1 MVSNH
6 NSRTKDF
13 EKVLE
18 KKKLK
23 NKLSTLEL
31 TKESFFICKN
41 VQRCCFMVFER
52 ENKVLEKME
61 TKKLLSLTR
70 VLIED
75 IR

>member
-1 MVSNH
+1 MV
-6 NSRTKDF
+6 
-13 EKVLE
+13 L
-18 KKKLK
+18 
-23 NKLSTLEL
+23 
-31 TKESFFICKN
+31 
-41 VQRCCFMVFER
+41 ER